1 MVDFTLTDEQK
12 DIRDLAHDFSEKE
25 IRPVAWEYDKD
36 STWPQE
42 IVDKAW
48 EVGLMNSHIP
58 EEYGGPGLDY
68 LTGCLIEEEL
78 GWGCSGIGTSLM
90 CNGLA
95 SAPVGIG
102 GSEEIKK
109 EYLGML
115 TEEPKLASFCLTEP
129 DAGSDVSGMKTT
141 AVKQGD
147 KYVINGSKC
156 FITNGSHASWYT
168 VYAKTDKEAGH
179 RGISAFVVP
188 RDADGVTVD
197 KKEDKLGQRASNT
210 ATISFNDVEVP
221 AANLLGEEN
230 KGFKLAM
237 MTLDRTR
244 PGVSAMAVGIG
255 RAAFE
260 FASDYS
266 KERVQFGVP
275 IAMHQAIQFM
285 IADMATKIE
294 AARLMVWKSG
304 VLLDQGQR
312 NTLASSHAKRFA
324 ADSAMEIAVDAV
336 QVYGGYGF
344 IKEYPVEKLMRD
356 AKIMQLYE
364 GTSQIQ
370 RLVIARE
377 VLMPRRAEEPT
388 TVAAGASALLA
399 RARGCVHQRADRVE
413 VHLQRVARLDR
424 AQASRDRAARRP

>member
-12 DIRDLAHDFSEKE
+12 DIRQLAHDFAEKE
-25 IRPVAWEYDKD
+25 IRPVASDLDRD
-36 STWPQE
+36 STFPHE
-42 IVDKAW
+42 IIQKAW

-68 LTGCLIEEEL
+68 LTGCLIEEEI
-78 GWGCSGIGTSLM
+78 GWGCSGVGTSLI

-95 SAPVGIG
+95 SAPVMLG
-102 GSEEIKK
+102 GSEEIKR
-109 EYLGML
+109 EYLGLL

-129 DAGSDVSGMKTT
+129 DAGSDVSGMRTT
-141 AVKQGD
+141 AVRQGD
-147 KYVINGSKC
+147 KYVINGTKC

-188 RDADGVTVD
+188 RDAGVVVD
-197 KKEDKLGQRASNT
+197 KKEDKLGQRASDT
-210 ATISFNDVEVP
+210 ATISFNDVEIP

-244 PGVSAMAVGIG
+244 PGVAAMGVGIA

-260 FASDYS
+260 HAVEYS

-275 IAMHQAIQFM
+275 IAMHQAIQF
-285 IADMATKIE
+285 IVADMATKVE
-294 AARLMVWKSG
+294 AARLLTWKSAS
-304 VLLDQGQR
+304 LLDQGQR

-324 ADSAMEIAVDAV
+324 ADSAMEVAVDAV

-377 VLMPRRAEEPT
+377 VLMPRRVEEPAT
-388 TVAAGASALLA
+388 AAA
-399 RARGCVHQRADRVE
+399 
-413 VHLQRVARLDR
+413 
-424 AQASRDRAARRP
+424 

>member
-1 MVDFTLTDEQK
+1 VVDFTLTDEQK
-12 DIRDLAHDFSEKE
+12 DLRELAHNFAEKE

-42 IVDKAW
+42 IVEKAW
-48 EVGLMNSHIP
+48 EVGLMNTHI
-58 EEYGGPGLDY
+58 EEGYGGPGLDY
-68 LTGCLIEEEL
+68 LSGCIIEEEM

-90 CNGLA
+90 ANGLA
-95 SAPVGIG
+95 SAPVSLG
-102 GSEEIKK
+102 GSEAVKK
-109 EYLGML
+109 KYFEML
-115 TEEPKLASFCLTEP
+115 TSEPKLASFCLTEP
-129 DAGSDVSGMKTT
+129 DAGSDVAGMKTT
-141 AVKQGD
+141 AVRKGD

-168 VYAKTDKEAGH
+168 VYAKTDKDAGH
-179 RGISAFVVP
+179 KGISAFVVD
-188 RDADGVTVD
+188 RDLDGVTVD

-221 AANLLGEEN
+221 AGNLLGEEN
-230 KGFKLAM
+230 AGFKLAM

-244 PGVSAMAVGIG
+244 PGVSALAVGIG
-255 RAAFE
+255 RAALE
-260 FASDYS
+260 FAADYS

-285 IADMATKIE
+285 IADMATKVE
-294 AARLMVWKSG
+294 ASRLLVWHSA
-304 VLLDQGQR
+304 VLLDQGKR
-312 NTLASSHAKRFA
+312 NTLVSSHAKRFA
-324 ADSAMEIAVDAV
+324 ADSAMEITIDAV

-377 VLMPRRAEEPT
+377 TLMPRKEAPT
-388 TVAAGASALLA
+388 PIKVSADEKETAGAIA
-399 RARGCVHQRADRVE
+399 
-413 VHLQRVARLDR
+413 
-424 AQASRDRAARRP
+424 

>member
-12 DIRDLAHDFSEKE
+12 DIRDLAHDFAEKE
-25 IRPVAWEYDKD
+25 MRPVAWDYDRD

-42 IVDKAW
+42 VVEKAW
-48 EVGLMNSHIP
+48 EVGLMNSHID
-58 EEYGGPGLDY
+58 EAYGGPGLDY
-68 LTGCLIEEEL
+68 FTGCLIEEQL

-95 SAPVGIG
+95 TAPVALG
-102 GSEEIKK
+102 GSEEVKK

-115 TEEPKLASFCLTEP
+115 AEEPKLASFCLTEP
-129 DAGSDVSGMKTT
+129 DAGSDVSGMRTT
-141 AVKQGD
+141 AVKKGD
-147 KYVINGSKC
+147 KYVINGTKC
-156 FITNGSHASWYT
+156 FITNGSHADWFT

-188 RDADGVTVD
+188 RDAGVTVD
-197 KKEDKLGQRASNT
+197 KKEDKLGQRASDT
-210 ATISFNDVEVP
+210 AMISFNDVEIPVG
-221 AANLLGEEN
+221 NLLGEEN
-230 KGFKLAM
+230 HGFKLAM

-244 PGVSAMAVGIG
+244 PGVSAMAVGIAQ
-255 RAAFE
+255 AAFE
-260 FASDYS
+260 YARDYS

-294 AARLMVWKSG
+294 AGRLLVWQSG
-304 VLLDQGQR
+304 VLLDQGKR

-324 ADSAMEIAVDAV
+324 ADSAMEITVDAV

-377 VLMPRRAEEPT
+377 VLMPRRVDEPAKEPAT
-388 TVAAGASALLA
+388 A
-399 RARGCVHQRADRVE
+399 
-413 VHLQRVARLDR
+413 
-424 AQASRDRAARRP
+424 

>member
-12 DIRDLAHDFSEKE
+12 DLRELAHSFAEKD
-25 IRPVAWEYDKD
+25 IRTVAWDYDKD
-36 STWPQE
+36 GTWPE
-42 IVDKAW
+42 DVIKKAW
-48 EVGLMNSHIP
+48 EVGLMNTHIP

-68 LTGCLIEEEL
+68 LSGCIIEEEM

-95 SAPVGIG
+95 TAPIAIG
-102 GSEEIKK
+102 GSEETKK
-109 EYLGML
+109 KYLGML

-129 DAGSDVSGMKTT
+129 DAGSDVSGMRTT
-141 AVKQGD
+141 ATKMGD
-147 KYVINGSKC
+147 EYVINGSKC
-156 FITNGSHASWYT
+156 FITNGGYADYYT
-168 VYAKTDKEAGH
+168 VYAKTDKDAGH
-179 RGISAFVVP
+179 KGISAFVVD
-188 RDADGVTVD
+188 RELDGVTVD

-210 ATISFNDVEVP
+210 ATISFNDVRIPKE
-221 AANLLGEEN
+221 NLLGEEN
-230 KGFKLAM
+230 HGFKLAM

-244 PGVSAMAVGIG
+244 PGVAAMAVGIA

-260 FASDYS
+260 FATEYS

-294 AARLMVWKSG
+294 AARLLVWQSG
-304 VLLDQGQR
+304 VLLDQGKR
-312 NTLASSHAKRFA
+312 NTLASSHAKRFS
-324 ADSAMEIAVDAV
+324 ADTAMEVTTDAV

-377 VLMPRRAEEPT
+377 VLLPRRAQEP
-388 TVAAGASALLA
+388 VPA
-399 RARGCVHQRADRVE
+399 
-413 VHLQRVARLDR
+413 
-424 AQASRDRAARRP
+424 

>member
-1 MVDFTLTDEQK
+1 VVDLTLSDEQE
-12 DIRDLAHDFSEKE
+12 DIRRLAHDFAEKE
-25 IRPVAWEYDKD
+25 IRTVAWDYDRD

-42 IVDKAW
+42 IIEKAW
-48 EVGLMNSHIP
+48 EVGLMNGHIP
-58 EEYGGPGLDY
+58 EEYGGTRLDY
-68 LTGCLIEEEL
+68 LTDCLIEEEL

-95 SAPVGIG
+95 SIPVILG
-102 GSEEIKK
+102 GSDETKR
-109 EYLGML
+109 EYLSML

-129 DAGSDVSGMKTT
+129 DAGSDVSSMRTT
-141 AVKQGD
+141 AAKKGD
-147 KYVINGSKC
+147 RYVINGTKC

-188 RDADGVTVD
+188 RDAGGVTVD
-197 KKEDKLGQRASNT
+197 KKEDKLGQRASDT
-210 ATISFNDVEVP
+210 AMISFNDVEVP
-221 AANLLGEEN
+221 AENLLGEEN

-244 PGVSAMAVGIG
+244 PGVSALAVGIARG
-255 RAAFE
+255 AFE
-260 FASDYS
+260 FASDYA

-275 IAMHQAIQFM
+275 IAMHQAIQFI

-294 AARLMVWKSG
+294 AARLLVWQSAA
-304 VLLDQGQR
+304 LLDQGKR

-324 ADSAMEIAVDAV
+324 ADIAMEVAVDAV

-377 VLMPRRAEEPT
+377 VLMPRHVEEPEPAT
-388 TVAAGASALLA
+388 A
-399 RARGCVHQRADRVE
+399 
-413 VHLQRVARLDR
+413 
-424 AQASRDRAARRP
+424 

>member
-1 MVDFTLTDEQK
+1 VVDFTLTDEQK
-12 DIRDLAHDFSEKE
+12 DLREMAHNFAEKE
-25 IRPVAWEYDKD
+25 IRPVAWDYDRD
-36 STWPQE
+36 ATWPQD
-42 IVDKAW
+42 IVEKAW
-48 EVGLMNSHIP
+48 EVGLMNAELP
-58 EEYGGPGLDY
+58 EAYGGPGLD
-68 LTGCLIEEEL
+68 LLSGCLIEEEM

-90 CNGLA
+90 ANGLA
-95 SAPVGIG
+95 STPVVLG
-102 GSEEIKK
+102 GSEETKK
-109 EYLGML
+109 KYLPML
-115 TEEPKLASFCLTEP
+115 SEEPRLASFCLTEP
-129 DAGSDVSGMKTT
+129 DAGSDVGGMKTR

-147 KYVINGSKC
+147 KYVISGSKC

-168 VYAKTDKEAGH
+168 VYAKTDPDAGH

-188 RDADGVTVD
+188 RDADGVSVD
-197 KKEDKLGQRASNT
+197 KKEDKLGQRASDT
-210 ATISFNDVEVP
+210 ALISFDDVEVP
-221 AANLLGEEN
+221 AENLLGEEN
-230 KGFKLAM
+230 HGFKLAM
-237 MTLDRTR
+237 MTLDHTR
-244 PGVSAMAVGIG
+244 PGVAALGLGLS

-260 FASDYS
+260 FASEYS

-275 IAMHQAIQFM
+275 IAMHQAVAFM

-294 AARLMVWKSG
+294 AARLLIWESA

-312 NTLASSHAKRFA
+312 NTLVASHAKRFA

-377 VLMPRRAEEPT
+377 ILSPRPPDTELQTKQETEVEEK
-388 TVAAGASALLA
+388 
-399 RARGCVHQRADRVE
+399 
-413 VHLQRVARLDR
+413 
-424 AQASRDRAARRP
+424 AQKEATPA

>member
-12 DIRDLAHDFSEKE
+12 DIRELAHDFARKE
-25 IRPVAWEYDKD
+25 IRPVAWDYDRD
-36 STWPQE
+36 ATWPQE
-42 IVDKAW
+42 IIEKAW

-58 EEYGGPGLDY
+58 EEYGGPALDY

-78 GWGCSGIGTSLM
+78 GWGCSGIGTSLI

-95 SAPVGIG
+95 TSPVIFG
-102 GSEEIKK
+102 GSEETKR
-109 EYLGML
+109 EFLTPL

-141 AVKQGD
+141 AVKKGD
-147 KYVINGSKC
+147 KYVINGTKC
-156 FITNGSHASWYT
+156 FITNGSHADWYT

-188 RDADGVTVD
+188 RALDGVAVD
-197 KKEDKLGQRASNT
+197 KKEDKLGQRASDT
-210 ATISFNDVEVP
+210 AMISFNDVEIP
-221 AANLLGEEN
+221 EANLLGEED

-237 MTLDRTR
+237 ATLDRTR
-244 PGVSAMAVGIG
+244 PGVSAMAVGIAQ
-255 RAAFE
+255 AAFE
-260 FASDYS
+260 FATDYA

-294 AARLMVWKSG
+294 AARLLAWQSG
-304 VLLDQGQR
+304 VLLDQGKR

-324 ADSAMEIAVDAV
+324 ADSAMEVAVDAV

-377 VLMPRRAEEPT
+377 TLMPRQVEE
-388 TVAAGASALLA
+388 AA
-399 RARGCVHQRADRVE
+399 
-413 VHLQRVARLDR
+413 
-424 AQASRDRAARRP
+424 AATA